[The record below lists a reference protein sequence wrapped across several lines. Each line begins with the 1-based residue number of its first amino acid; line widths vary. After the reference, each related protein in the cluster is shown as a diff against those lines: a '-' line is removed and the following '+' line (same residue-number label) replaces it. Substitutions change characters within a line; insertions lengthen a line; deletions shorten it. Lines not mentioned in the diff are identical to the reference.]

1 MKMKAAVMHGPG
13 DIRYED
19 VDKPSCPAGG
29 LLLKVEAVGLC
40 GSDIRNLVT
49 DSRKGRYPHIYGHEQ
64 VGFVEE
70 VAPGVTDF
78 AVGDR
83 IYVYPLAPCMKCQY
97 CLAGD
102 TANCLNPDNYTERQ
116 GGFADY
122 IGIVP
127 KQVNGGSVHIIPDG
141 VDFELATLGEP
152 LSSVCACLDAVDVK
166 LGDTVVILGAGP
178 IGCFCAQV
186 AKLRGAFT
194 VIMAEVND
202 ARLEKAREF
211 GVDHTVNSAREDP
224 VEAVRRLTGGLGA
237 HAVISANPSVE
248 AQAQAVYMTRK
259 GGTAV
264 FFGGVPKGAKA
275 EIDTNYAHY
284 NNIWMYGNF
293 GASASQVR
301 KAFELAISPQF
312 PARGFISHVMPLSE
326 INEAVRLTQTGEALK
341 VVLKP

>member
-1 MKMKAAVMHGPG
+1 MKMKAAVMYGPN

-19 VDKPSCPAGG
+19 VEKATCPEGG
-29 LLLKVEAVGLC
+29 FLLKVEAVGLC
-40 GSDIRNLVT
+40 GSDIRNLTT
-49 DSRKGRYPHIYGHEQ
+49 DSRKGAYPHVFGHEQ
-64 VGFVEE
+64 VGFVVE
-70 VAPGVTDF
+70 AAKGMTDF

-83 IYVYPLAPCMKCQY
+83 VYVYPLAPCMKCEF
-97 CLAGD
+97 CRAGD
-102 TANCLNPDNYTERQ
+102 TANCLNPDDYTQRQ

-127 KQVNGGSVHIIPDG
+127 KQINGGSVYVIPEG

-152 LSSVCACLDAVDVK
+152 LSSVYACQDNIDVK
-166 LGDTVVILGAGP
+166 LGDTVAILGAGP
-178 IGCFCAQV
+178 IGCFNAQV

-194 VIMAEVND
+194 VIMIEVND

-211 GVDHTVNSAREDP
+211 GVDHVVNSTREDP
-224 VEAVRRLTGGLGA
+224 VEAVRALTRGLGA
-237 HAVISANPSVE
+237 DKVISANPSIE
-248 AQAQAVYMTRK
+248 AQAQSVYMTKK
-259 GGTAV
+259 GGIAV
-264 FFGGVPKGAKA
+264 FFGGVAKGSKA

-301 KAFELAISPQF
+301 KAFELAISPRF
-312 PARGFISHVMPLSE
+312 PAKRFISHVMPLGE
-326 INEAVRLTQTGEALK
+326 INEALRLTRTGEALK